1 MWRNYL
7 TVGYRALTRNRTYAA
22 INIVGLAVG
31 LAACLMLLLYVRYET
46 SYDEWL
52 PEADRAYQVQS
63 FGQDPETGERIEQ
76 QGATQ
81 PVAEALAKDF
91 PQIEAISRFDS
102 VDDVIVQNG
111 VTTAAEMMRA
121 ADPGFFRIIQIPFLR
136 GNRARALE
144 GMDGLVLSRSEAI
157 RRFGTLD
164 VLGRTVSTILAGE
177 PRDLRVTGVFED
189 LPKNSHMAFG
199 MVRRL
204 TAKEIAECPWG
215 CVTGMIYLKLRPGVS
230 AGAIHAQMPAW
241 EKRNVP
247 PRDVAGGDIGRI
259 YDWRLVSLP
268 DIHLGPG
275 QDGDRPGNDIATLAT
290 FGIVALLI
298 LGMACVNFINL
309 ATARASRR
317 AREVAV
323 RKVLGARRSQLVIQF
338 LGESLLVVAVAM
350 LLALTLLE
358 LALPAFSALLDV
370 DMDLRYFGA
379 GGLAPPVLG
388 LILLVGL
395 AGGLYPAFY
404 LSRYQPGAVLKAN
417 HSLAETPGTGRLRN
431 LLVIVQFAISIG
443 LIVCTAVVHQ
453 QTLFARSTDPG
464 FEREGLLQIYG
475 LHKPEVGG
483 AVEALTREIER
494 IDGVSSAA
502 GTMIVP
508 GSGRTLYTTVAV
520 PGRDAPVQLGWYS
533 VEPDFFAT
541 MKTPIVA
548 GRALSPSHSADK
560 ATVDA
565 DDGPAADAEIARI
578 AARGFNIVV
587 NQAAVARLGFG
598 SAAAAVG
605 KQIGVPLFGQ
615 EVGPVAATIVGVA
628 QDSRYR
634 SLRQPVEPILYYDR
648 GVYIWLA
655 VRYDGADPQELLRE
669 AEGVWRRLL
678 PQVPFEADFAEEKLA
693 GLYGADEARGRTFGG
708 FAVLA
713 IAIACLGL
721 FGLAAF
727 TAERRTKEIGIRKVF
742 GARIRDI
749 VQLLAWQFSKPV
761 IVANLVAW
769 PVAWWLMRDWLNGF
783 DARIALGPGPFLLAG
798 FLALAI
804 ALGTIAGHAVKVARL
819 TPIHALR
826 YE

>member
-22 INIVGLAVG
+22 INIFGLAVG
-31 LAACLMLLLYVRYET
+31 LAACLMLLLYIQYET

-63 FGQDPETGERIEQ
+63 FGLDPETGERIEQ

-91 PQIEAISRFDS
+91 PQIDAISRFDS

-111 VTTAAEMMRA
+111 VTTAADAMRA
-121 ADPGFFRIIQIPFLR
+121 ADPAFFRIVQLPFLR
-136 GNRARALE
+136 GDRARALD
-144 GMDGLVLSRSEAI
+144 GMDGLAVSRSEAI
-157 RRFGTLD
+157 KRFGTLD
-164 VLGRTVSTILAGE
+164 VLGRTVSTVLAGE
-177 PRDLRVTGVFED
+177 PRDLRITGVFED
-189 LPKNSHMAFG
+189 LPKNSHMAFR

-204 TAKEIAECPWG
+204 TATEIAECPWG

-230 AGAIHAQMPAW
+230 PDAIHSQMPAW

-247 PRDVAGGDIGRI
+247 PRDLAGGDIGRI

-275 QDGDRPGNDIATLAT
+275 QDGDRPGNDVPTLAT
-290 FGIVALLI
+290 FGIIALLI

-323 RKVLGARRSQLVIQF
+323 RKVLGARRGQLVAQF
-338 LGESLLVVAVAM
+338 LGESLLLVAAAM
-350 LLALTLLE
+350 LLALTLVE
-358 LALPAFSALLDV
+358 LALPAFASLLDA
-370 DMDLRYFGA
+370 DIDLRYFGKD
-379 GGLAPPVLG
+379 GLVGPVLG
-388 LILLVGL
+388 LTLLVGL

-417 HSLAETPGTGRLRN
+417 YSLAETPGTGRLRN
-431 LLVIVQFAISIG
+431 LLVIAQFAISIG
-443 LIVCTAVVHQ
+443 LIVCTAVVYQ
-453 QTLFARSTDPG
+453 QTLFVRSTDAG

-483 AVEALTREIER
+483 TGEALTREIER
-494 IDGVSSAA
+494 IDGVTSAA

-508 GSGRTLYTTVAV
+508 GSGRTLYTAVKV

-533 VEPDFFAT
+533 IEPDFFVT

-548 GRALSPSHSADK
+548 GRPLSPDHAADK
-560 ATVDA
+560 APVEA
-565 DDGPAADAEIARI
+565 VEGPAAETEVRRI
-578 AARGFNIVV
+578 AERGFNIVL
-587 NQAAVARLGFG
+587 NQAAVDRLGLG

-605 KQIGVPLFGQ
+605 KQVGVPLFGQ
-615 EVGPVAATIVGVA
+615 EFGPVAATIVGVV

-634 SLRQPVEPILYYDR
+634 SLRQPVEPILYYDS

-655 VRYDGADPQELLRE
+655 VRYDGVDPQKVR
-669 AEGVWRRLL
+669 ADAGRIWRRLL

-742 GARIRDI
+742 GARIRHI

-819 TPIHALR
+819 NPIHALR